1 VTRYAIFVL
10 LAAACAGTLG
20 CALKAA
26 RTTSQAASSAPK
38 PQPAATPPAEE
49 EPISIAQTN
58 VILPKPQPIQAE
70 ALASA
75 PSETP
80 RVPDPPLPTPKPR
93 STTPA
98 RTEPRQSAVAAA
110 PQGPQPP
117 PANPVPTRRRIRP
130 VENAADVRRLQSEI
144 GARQHH
150 VQDIL
155 AKARA
160 RQLSD
165 AEKSAADRIQAFLE
179 QTEAA
184 LKDQDLH
191 QAEALS
197 NRALLLCQELTS
209 AK

>member
-1 VTRYAIFVL
+1 MTRYAIFVL

-20 CALKAA
+20 CALKAH
-26 RTTSQAASSAPK
+26 TTSHAAPTAPP
-38 PQPAATPPAEE
+38 PQTAATPPTEE

-58 VILPKPQPIQAE
+58 VLLPKPQPIQAE
-70 ALASA
+70 ALADA
-75 PSETP
+75 PSEVP
-80 RVPDPPLPTPKPR
+80 RVPVPPSQAPKQPR
-93 STTPA
+93 NTAPPRA
-98 RTEPRQSAVAAA
+98 EPRPSTVAAA

-117 PANPVPTRRRIRP
+117 PAAPPTRVRIRP
-130 VENAADVRRLQSEI
+130 VESAAERRRLQGEI
-144 GARQHH
+144 GARQRQ

-179 QTEAA
+179 QTEVA
-184 LKDQDLH
+184 LKDQDLR